1 MQTIKINAALGQ
13 RAQAVMNKH
22 AKSFSWAAYF
32 LSPSARREAALLYAF
47 ARAADDFADE
57 EALGPLNERMALLK
71 KLQQDVLQPSP
82 LLEPHYANEPEN
94 TIASAVRSLLRH
106 HRVNRSVLLH
116 FMHSL
121 EADSLPRQ
129 LESTQDL
136 LTFAYGVAGTV
147 GQMMRPILG
156 APAHAEAYATALG
169 VAMQLTNI
177 ARDVVEDARRGRCY
191 LPAQWGAQM
200 QSVAFPNTTEQR
212 TQAFQLIEKLLALAD
227 DFYAYAGQGIHHI
240 APGNQRAIRIALSLY
255 RGIGQKI
262 LRQGSEYYWRGRT
275 HLTPYEKG
283 RLIIAVT
290 LGRSQPV
297 RKPARNVVASDLSHL
312 HKVPGFYSQV

>member
-1 MQTIKINAALGQ
+1 MQTIKINGRLEE

-47 ARAADDFADE
+47 ARSADDLADE
-57 EALGPLNERMALLK
+57 EALGPLEERMIVFK
-71 KLQQDVLQPSP
+71 KLQQDVLQPPSFIRP
-82 LLEPHYANEPEN
+82 PSAQELEYEI
-94 TIASAVRSLLRH
+94 TSAVKSLLRRH
-106 HRVNRSVLLH
+106 WVNRSVLQH

-121 EADSLPRQ
+121 ETDTLPRQ

-177 ARDVVEDARRGRCY
+177 ARDVVEDAQRGRCY
-191 LPAQWGAQM
+191 LPAQWGAQI
-200 QSVAFPNTTEQR
+200 QTVAFPDTIEQR
-212 TQAFQLIEKLLALAD
+212 AEAFKLIEKLLALAE
-227 DFYAYAGQGIHHI
+227 DFYAYAGQGIHYI
-240 APGNQRAIRIALSLY
+240 APENQRAIRIALNLY

-262 LRQGSEYYWRGRT
+262 LRQGPECYWHGRA

-283 RLIIAVT
+283 RLIIGVM
-290 LGRSQPV
+290 LGRSKQV
-297 RKPARNVVASDLSHL
+297 RKPARDVVAFDLSHL
-312 HKVPGFYSQV
+312 HKVPGFYS